1 MNLVVLVHS
10 SQKCKVYSINTSLPL
25 SEVVYQLELK
35 FLEDTQQESEG
46 YFVVHHDKMQKYKVN
61 ANKGLDEF
69 EVWGEN
75 ERAAFAKALT
85 IFNHRYNKQP
95 TQLEIK
101 KK

>member
-1 MNLVVLVHS
+1 
-10 SQKCKVYSINTSLPL
+10 LPFN
-25 SEVVYQLELK
+25 ECIYQLELK
-35 FLEDTQQESEG
+35 FLEDTGEESTG
-46 YFVVHHDKMQKYKVN
+46 YFVVHHDKMHKYKVN

-85 IFNHRYNKQP
+85 IFQHRYNKQP

-101 KK
+101 K